1 MGVRARV
8 AAIVAAA
15 LLLCPAL
22 VATTP
27 GAAHAA
33 AAIPDRRVWV
43 QGDSVMLGAM
53 DDVNADLGADG
64 WSSTVIAWG
73 GLQLTT
79 AIQIFQQNQA
89 DLGSVVVILLGNNF
103 CCDVSQFPGQI
114 DEAMAVLG
122 HRHVIWLTTSLFE
135 PRQVQINA
143 MIRAGVA
150 RWPNAELVDWAGI
163 VAANPQ
169 AVGPDDLHLTLA
181 GRSLLASLVQA
192 RLDAWYR
199 QFTGPSRPF
208 ADAYGAALADG
219 PSAQQVVP
227 GTATAIAPTPDGG
240 GYWVAHSDGTVDGRG
255 DARAFGTAPRRT
267 APVIGIAPTHDG
279 GGYWLAH
286 SDGTVDPAGD
296 APAHGSL
303 GGARNSPVVGIT
315 ATPDGGGYW
324 LVASDGGVFAFGD
337 AIFRGSLG
345 AVRLNQPVVGIA
357 ATPDGGGYWLVA
369 ADGGVFSF
377 GDARFLGSTG
387 ALHLVSPIQAMARTA
402 DGGGYWLLA
411 SDGGVFSFGDAT
423 YHGSGAGPALVHG
436 NYEAIAATP
445 RGDGYWLLGA
455 DPA

>member
-1 MGVRARV
+1 VV
-8 AAIVAAA
+8 
-15 LLLCPAL
+15 L
-22 VATTP
+22 TP
-27 GAAHAA
+27 GVAHAA
-33 AAIPDRRVWV
+33 AAVPDRRVWV

-53 DDVNADLGADG
+53 QDVQADLGADG
-64 WSSTVIAWG
+64 WSPTVIAWG

-79 AIQIFQQNQA
+79 AIQLFEQNQA

-103 CCDVSQFPGQI
+103 CCDISQFPAQI
-114 DEAMAVLG
+114 DQAMTVLG

-135 PRQVQINA
+135 PRQVEINA
-143 MIRAGVA
+143 FIRAGVA

-169 AVGPDDLHLTLA
+169 AVGPDGLHLTFA
-181 GRSLLASLVQA
+181 GRSLLASLIQA

-208 ADAYGAALADG
+208 ADAYGAALAAG
-219 PSAQQVVP
+219 PSAQQTVP
-227 GTATAIAPTPDGG
+227 GTPAAIAATPDGG
-240 GYWVAHSDGTVDGRG
+240 GYWVAESDGTVEARG
-255 DARAFGTAPRRT
+255 DAPAFGAPPRR
-267 APVIGIAPTHDG
+267 ASPVIGIAPTHDG

-286 SDGTVDPAGD
+286 SDGTVDPEGD
-296 APAHGSL
+296 APADGSL
-303 GGARNSPVVGIT
+303 GGKLNAPLVGIA

-337 AIFRGSLG
+337 ARFRGSLG

-357 ATPDGGGYWLVA
+357 ATPDGAGYWLVA
-369 ADGGVFSF
+369 ADGGIFSF

-387 ALHLVSPIQAMARTA
+387 ATRLSQPIQAMARTP
-402 DGGGYWLLA
+402 DGGGYWLVA
-411 SDGGVFSFGDAT
+411 ADGGVFAFGDAT
-423 YHGSGAGPALVHG
+423 FDGSGAGPALVHG
-436 NYEAIAATP
+436 TYVAIAATP